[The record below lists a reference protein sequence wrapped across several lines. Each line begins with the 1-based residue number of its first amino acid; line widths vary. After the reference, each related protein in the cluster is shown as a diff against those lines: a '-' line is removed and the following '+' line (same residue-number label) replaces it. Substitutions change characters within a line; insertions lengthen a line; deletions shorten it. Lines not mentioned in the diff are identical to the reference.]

1 MQQQLMS
8 VFYSSL
14 LEKSLSFLL
23 KSVALGLKI
32 HFFLFYFLGGSGF
45 ETQINLYFLYRW
57 SDFHQIF
64 SIWS

>member
-45 ETQINLYFLYRW
+45 ETQINLYFLCR
-57 SDFHQIF
+57 
-64 SIWS
+64 